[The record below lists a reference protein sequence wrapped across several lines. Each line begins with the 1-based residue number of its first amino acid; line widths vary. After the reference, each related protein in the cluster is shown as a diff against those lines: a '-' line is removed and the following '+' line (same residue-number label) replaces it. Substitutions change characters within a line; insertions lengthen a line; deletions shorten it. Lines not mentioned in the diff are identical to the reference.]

1 MKKKLD
7 DWQHWEFGTISKEKK
22 PERNTKPG
30 SAKCEHWELVYIA
43 SNRSDFHSRWVG

>member
-22 PERNTKPG
+22 PERNTNSNANDSRLGVQNVNIG
-30 SAKCEHWELVYIA
+30 SLFI
-43 SNRSDFHSRWVG
+43 